1 MLKEQLFQRDEII
14 QQLRTDLGNFQG
26 EAYEAGRKTAS
37 IQTELNSRIEQLN
50 ESRKAADLLQVE
62 KNALINENKEKD
74 IQIKNLLEELKLTK
88 EAAGDS
94 GSQIGTLSRDLR
106 NARESAEKLE
116 SELSELK
123 ATLETRTK
131 NFMNEKTDLKL
142 RLDEA
147 LASLKN
153 KDSNSSSMAAEV
165 TKLKDELR
173 DVKKKLQDTE

>member
-1 MLKEQLFQRDEII
+1 M
-14 QQLRTDLGNFQG
+14 
-26 EAYEAGRKTAS
+26 
-37 IQTELNSRIEQLN
+37 
-50 ESRKAADLLQVE
+50 
-62 KNALINENKEKD
+62 
-74 IQIKNLLEELKLTK
+74 
-88 EAAGDS
+88 
-94 GSQIGTLSRDLR
+94 SRDLR

-173 DVKKKLQDTE
+173 DVKKKL